1 MRPVGNTLR
10 RSSAPPDVRVIN
22 NFPGRYPTEDW
33 RIAYWFVTEDG
44 QLARNQVT
52 LQLPDG
58 YARVCPPIAPGQDGC
73 VYHVRRWGVACRT
86 SLLEAM
92 GFDPV
97 VLVPARLG
105 EVADQELLCAMFQVT
120 WFDLPGYFIIAS
132 DEHPLMLFDP
142 EDYLKGSCTR
152 WRTYL
157 GALAFLVSGG
167 RVNADFIRLCREF
180 PASYGEAV
188 EILLDIL
195 HGEEPRS
202 YTREETVKCCS
213 A

>member
-1 MRPVGNTLR
+1 MRAVGNTLR

-33 RIAYWFVTEDG
+33 QVAYWFVTEDG
-44 QLARNQVT
+44 QLAHNRVT
-52 LQLPDG
+52 LQLPAG

-86 SLLEAM
+86 SLLERIN
-92 GFDPV
+92 FDPS
-97 VLVPARLG
+97 VLVSLQPGQPDEAI
-105 EVADQELLCAMFQVT
+105 DQELLRAMFLVT

-132 DEHPLMLFDP
+132 DEHPLLLFDP
-142 EDYLKGSCTR
+142 EDYLKGSYTR

-167 RVNADFIRLCREF
+167 KVNADFIRLCYEF
-180 PASYGEAV
+180 PSSYEEAV

-195 HGEEPRS
+195 HGEE
-202 YTREETVKCCS
+202 TVNCLPVWP
-213 A
+213 AD

>member
-1 MRPVGNTLR
+1 VRPAGNTLR

-33 RIAYWFVTEDG
+33 RVSYWFVTEGG
-44 QLARNQVT
+44 QLVHNQVT
-52 LQLPDG
+52 LQLPAG

-92 GFDPV
+92 GFDPA
-97 VLVPARLG
+97 VLVPSQLG
-105 EVADQELLCAMFQVT
+105 QSDEAADQDFLRAMFQVT

-132 DEHPLMLFDP
+132 DEHPLLLFDP
-142 EDYLKGSCTR
+142 EDYLKGSNAH

-157 GALAFLVSGG
+157 GALAFLASDGK
-167 RVNADFIRLCREF
+167 VNADFIRLCYEF
-180 PASYGEAV
+180 PASYNEAV
-188 EILLDIL
+188 DILLDIL
-195 HGEEPRS
+195 SGENSVIYP
-202 YTREETVKCCS
+202 
-213 A
+213 